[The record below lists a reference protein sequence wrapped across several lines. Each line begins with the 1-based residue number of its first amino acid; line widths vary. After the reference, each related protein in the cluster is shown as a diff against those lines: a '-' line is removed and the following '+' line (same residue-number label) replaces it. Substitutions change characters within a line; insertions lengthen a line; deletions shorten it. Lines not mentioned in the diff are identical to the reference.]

1 MSDFG
6 EAAKNFA
13 LQLTSFFLDYIP
25 PNYSVRLNREL
36 EKVADVMGIDL
47 NTLKTCY
54 RRLPP
59 LPQLPLRGPP
69 LRLPLPSPC
78 HHRLHCGDE
87 RFMFSFITGRYG
99 WSLTMFSFP
108 RRRCWRWRMRR
119 RWRRRRWWRPKSI
132 SPTPFVQD
140 SRSNVICPFSVISS
154 YMCFQ

>member
-6 EAAKNFA
+6 EAAKDFA
-13 LQLTSFFLDYIP
+13 LQLTHSFFLDFIP

-87 RFMFSFITGRYG
+87 HFIFSFTYKWPIWVIIDQKKTFCNKNGSKRTFWSEQSTDLYG
-99 WSLTMFSFP
+99 VATA
-108 RRRCWRWRMRR
+108 
-119 RWRRRRWWRPKSI
+119 
-132 SPTPFVQD
+132 
-140 SRSNVICPFSVISS
+140 N
-154 YMCFQ
+154 